1 MTEGRG
7 IWVEKAEDDEE
18 DEDEEGTEEEDSERF
33 SGASWDS
40 REEYLG
46 GDPLGSLMD
55 PAGGRTGV

>member
-1 MTEGRG
+1 M
-7 IWVEKAEDDEE
+7 EKAEEDEE